1 MNMNESVRNTVA
13 AVPIRVI
20 VTLAVALVAETITAE
35 FADAVV
41 VDFSFR
47 NGAVQLM
54 SGVSGNDALLTQQID
69 ICTTEWCNSD
79 AIPNDV
85 ATT

>member
-41 VDFSFR
+41 DSSFR
-47 NGAVQLM
+47 NGTV
-54 SGVSGNDALLTQQID
+54 
-69 ICTTEWCNSD
+69 
-79 AIPNDV
+79 
-85 ATT
+85 

>member
-20 VTLAVALVAETITAE
+20 VTLAVALIAETITAE
-35 FADAVV
+35 FAV

-47 NGAVQLM
+47 NGAV
-54 SGVSGNDALLTQQID
+54 
-69 ICTTEWCNSD
+69 
-79 AIPNDV
+79 
-85 ATT
+85 